1 MRARPAPA
9 RRTVAVLNQK
19 GGVGKTTV
27 TLGLAS
33 AAAAAG
39 RRTLVVDLD
48 PQASST
54 WVLGHDDGAGDGA
67 TVADVLAGGD
77 LEAAITTSA
86 WDDTLELVPGSAASA
101 AAIDRDGTSRL
112 RAALADLPPDRYDA
126 ILLDCPPTLGGPTLT
141 ALTVARHA
149 LIVVD
154 PTALGLRGI
163 GSVADAV
170 DGVWDGDN
178 PDLDLC
184 GVVVNRVPAISTEAD
199 RRIEELARIVGR
211 STIWKPPIPQRVI
224 VNQALG
230 ERRPIHAYGARAAD
244 VSAAF
249 DQLWRKLQR
258 VLRA

>member
-1 MRARPAPA
+1 M
-9 RRTVAVLNQK
+9 LNQK

-27 TLGLAS
+27 ALGLAS
-33 AAAAAG
+33 AATVAR

-54 WVLGHDDGAGDGA
+54 WVLGHDTEEGAP
-67 TVADVLAGGD
+67 TVADVLAGAHLDG
-77 LEAAITTSA
+77 AIVPSR
-86 WDDTLELVPGSAASA
+86 WDDAVDLVPGASSTA
-101 AAIDRDGTSRL
+101 DAVDREGTDRL
-112 RAALADLPPDRYDA
+112 RGALAALPEDRYDA
-126 ILLDCPPTLGGPTLT
+126 IILDCPPTLGGATLT

-154 PTALGLRGI
+154 PSALALRGI

-184 GVVVNRVPAISTEAD
+184 GVVVNRMPAISTEAD
-199 RRIEELARIVGR
+199 RRMEELGRIVGR

-230 ERRPIHAYGARAAD
+230 ERRPIHAYGARAAE
-244 VSAAF
+244 VTQAF